1 MMRPEKAKA
10 LPIIQAPDKVASAT
24 LEQTH
29 IVDMEISGCMCH
41 IREDETEVNS
51 PNLDQVASI
60 PH

>member
-24 LEQTH
+24 LEQTLV
-29 IVDMEISGCMCH
+29 VDMEISDCMCH
-41 IREDETEVNS
+41 IREDETEVNGT
-51 PNLDQVASI
+51 NLDQVASI